1 MSDPKKTIQSNS
13 CLIKKKKMDQLDKLS
28 NLPTGVTHQ
37 ILSYLPIKQAVRT
50 SILSSDWRYKWA
62 QLPCLVFDDRTHRS
76 GYPIAKVVD
85 HVLLLHSGRIDT
97 FKLSTFNYPAA
108 RDIDKWISHLSRS
121 NVKVFVL
128 KVWELLPRY
137 NVFSC
142 FFSFKDL
149 THLELCNCLLK
160 PPTTFK
166 GFRMLK
172 SLHLQ
177 EVIVS
182 GHVLGKLIACC
193 PQLERIILCDLKGIT
208 DVTIDAPSIRFLR
221 VRGSFEDVLL
231 ANTLNLVDVSIDWKQ
246 VSTISSSKLLRY
258 FFELPRIERL
268 TLKDG
273 FLEYAVG
280 SLTKNLLPTPCLCLK
295 FLSIR
300 ICLNNLDEISTA
312 IHLMRSAPA
321 LQELDILVR
330 KGEETNDGKAT
341 YCLIDKQNWEFTQ
354 LQRMKVTGFSGVK
367 AEVDFIEFLLLTSPG
382 LQELEISF
390 CQDVKKVDFS
400 WLDDNQKTCA
410 FTQLL
415 VVKVTGFSGVRA
427 EVDFIRFLLSSTSKV
442 ILQPASVKV
451 YWDVFKLLP
460 VFRRDSLH
468 ADLKLLGPSIHV
480 QDSDDSS
487 FCLRL

>member
-1 MSDPKKTIQSNS
+1 
-13 CLIKKKKMDQLDKLS
+13 MDQLDKLS

-62 QLPCLVFDDRTHRS
+62 QLPCLVFDDKS
-76 GYPIAKVVD
+76 GYPIAKAVD

-97 FKLSTFNYPAA
+97 FKLSTFNYPAH
-108 RDIDKWISHLSRS
+108 RDIDKWIAHLSRN

-128 KVWELLPRY
+128 KVWKQSPY
-137 NVFSC
+137 NVFSG

-177 EVIVS
+177 EVKVS
-182 GHVLGKLIACC
+182 GNVLGKLIACC

-221 VRGSFEDVLL
+221 VKGSFEDVQL

-246 VSTISSSKLLRY
+246 VSTISSGKLLRY

-273 FLEYAVG
+273 FLEYAAG
-280 SLTKNLLPTPCLCLK
+280 SLTKKLLPKPCLCLN

-300 ICLNNLDEISTA
+300 IRLNNLDEILTA

-321 LQELDILVR
+321 LQELNILVR
-330 KGEETNDGKAT
+330 KGEETNDGEAT
-341 YCLIDKQNWEFTQ
+341 YCLSDKQNWEFTQ
-354 LQRMKVTGFSGVK
+354 LQRVKVTGFSGVK

-390 CQDVKKVDFS
+390 CQDVEEVDFS

-410 FTQLL
+410 FTQLR
-415 VVKVTGFSGVRA
+415 VVKVTGFSGVKA
-427 EVDFIRFLLSSTSKV
+427 EVDFIRFLLSSTSQMLEKI
-442 ILQPASVKV
+442 ILQPASAKV
-451 YWDVFKLLP
+451 NWEVFKLLP
-460 VFRRDSLH
+460 AFRRDSLH
-468 ADLKLLGPSIHV
+468 ADLKLLDPSIHV

-487 FCLRL
+487 SDSDSDMDYW